1 MIYLDL
7 NLKYLERMF
16 GFQAG
21 NINDYTG
28 KSIKEIMESE
38 AAAGNVNAANFE
50 KDVFSSPEEIM
61 EVFNLIDPENRYLIL
76 TQLSSLELQKLMP
89 YLSDEAMYSA
99 LNYLT
104 KDTMLKVLYRLPQK
118 DLAQICFTVMP
129 AEKFLQKTKES
140 ELNAFFDS
148 TKVERHDVIKSI
160 GNLEPY
166 QLCSIMESITGKPVE
181 SCQPQQI
188 QEKLSQMDPTQ
199 FKKTIAAFDHDV
211 KASMI
216 MNILDQKPDL
226 TQEFSKQALISPFM
240 EMKRDEFLEAMSAM
254 KTDNLLEMM
263 KELPE
268 EVLPS
273 VVSAIDP
280 EDFAKILMTDFKSV
294 LASASFK

>member
-99 LNYLT
+99 LNY
-104 KDTMLKVLYRLPQK
+104 QK
-118 DLAQICFTVMP
+118 QM
-129 AEKFLQKTKES
+129 K
-140 ELNAFFDS
+140 
-148 TKVERHDVIKSI
+148 IK
-160 GNLEPY
+160 
-166 QLCSIMESITGKPVE
+166 
-181 SCQPQQI
+181 
-188 QEKLSQMDPTQ
+188 
-199 FKKTIAAFDHDV
+199 
-211 KASMI
+211 
-216 MNILDQKPDL
+216 
-226 TQEFSKQALISPFM
+226 
-240 EMKRDEFLEAMSAM
+240 
-254 KTDNLLEMM
+254 EMM
-263 KELPE
+263 
-268 EVLPS
+268 
-273 VVSAIDP
+273 
-280 EDFAKILMTDFKSV
+280 
-294 LASASFK
+294 